1 MRKLGIELPH
11 QSAQQATFGRQ
22 VTEAEALPGDLVFWS
37 LGGGEIDHVAIYIGN
52 GQMVSADSPETG
64 INIEAIY
71 GRNKN
76 MQFRHYQ

>member
-1 MRKLGIELPH
+1 
-11 QSAQQATFGRQ
+11 
-22 VTEAEALPGDLVFWS
+22 
-37 LGGGEIDHVAIYIGN
+37 
-52 GQMVSADSPETG
+52 MVSADSPETG